1 LAAAHIGSGG
11 LWQCAGPHEIA
22 ATSRRGDEMPYLTEL
37 NRRSMTAGLK
47 HLTRQDRELCCVN
60 ASIAIP

>member
-1 LAAAHIGSGG
+1 M
-11 LWQCAGPHEIA
+11 A

-47 HLTRQDRELCCVN
+47 HLTRQDRDLCCVKTST
-60 ASIAIP
+60 AVAGPAAML